1 MSQSLAFLGLV
12 IILALYLAL
21 IFGILFGI
29 ISIGEFLS
37 KKRTVFVRQ
46 ISEGNNVYSV
56 YKYGNV
62 FFKKTLYLAENGTN
76 RFDDKL
82 VYNADGSVAGDTE
95 SEAIRKQNKPPPS
108 VLQSITKAENNY
120 HGRQSRY
127 WYCS

>member
-29 ISIGEFLS
+29 ISIGEFLT
-37 KKRTVFVRQ
+37 KKRAVFVRQ
-46 ISEGNNVYSV
+46 ISEENNVYSV
-56 YKYGNV
+56 YKYGNI
-62 FFKKTLYLAENGTN
+62 FFKKTLYLAENKKD
-76 RFDDKL
+76 RFDEKS
-82 VYNADGSVAGDTE
+82 VYNTDGSIADDTE
-95 SEAIRKQNKPPPS
+95 SEAIRKQNKPPPV

-127 WYCS
+127 